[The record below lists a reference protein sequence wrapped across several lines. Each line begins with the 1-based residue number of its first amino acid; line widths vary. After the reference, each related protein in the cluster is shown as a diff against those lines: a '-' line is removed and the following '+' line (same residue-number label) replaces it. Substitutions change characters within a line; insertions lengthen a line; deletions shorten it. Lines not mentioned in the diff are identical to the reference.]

1 LPPPAQADPVCL
13 HPTADEARYVELPPR
28 LPVRE
33 VKIVSQVNLHADDP
47 KASIADARRRAAT
60 RVV

>member
-1 LPPPAQADPVCL
+1 LPPPAQADPVCP

-28 LPVRE
+28 FPVRE
-33 VKIVSQVNLHADDP
+33 VKTVSQVNLYADDP
-47 KASIADARRRAAT
+47 KASIADARRHEEK